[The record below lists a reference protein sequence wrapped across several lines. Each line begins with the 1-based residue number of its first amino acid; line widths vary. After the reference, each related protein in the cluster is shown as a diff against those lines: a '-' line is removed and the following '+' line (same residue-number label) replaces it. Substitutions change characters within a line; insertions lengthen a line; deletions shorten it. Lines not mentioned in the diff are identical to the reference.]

1 MMIHEAT
8 KLIEEP
14 AKTGDLSNFMDRYKA
29 LVQEF
34 DYFVTNKEK
43 LYAD

>member
-1 MMIHEAT
+1 VE
-8 KLIEEP
+8 
-14 AKTGDLSNFMDRYKA
+14 GNFVDRYKA

-34 DYFVTNKEK
+34 DDFVTNKEK